1 MDIVEYKDHDNLI
14 SFYSSRGIEELEK
27 FENPVVFSYIIKEN
41 SNLIAAVT
49 CTRIDDTF
57 IIETIA
63 VGEAY
68 ERQNIGTKL
77 LGFALDK
84 LASMNADNIILNTK
98 NPVFF
103 EKNGFTIINNDE
115 VPVGAYSFCFE
126 CPDYQVNCFPKVM
139 KYVGKNKR

>member
-1 MDIVEYKDHDNLI
+1 MDIVEYKDHDSLI

-27 FENPVVFSYIIKEN
+27 FENPVVFSYIMEEKG
-41 SNLIAAVT
+41 NLIAAVT

-68 ERQNIGTKL
+68 ERQYIGTKL

-103 EKNGFTIINNDE
+103 EKMDLQLLTMMKFLSGRILSVLNVQIIKLI
-115 VPVGAYSFCFE
+115 VF
-126 CPDYQVNCFPKVM
+126 QKL
-139 KYVGKNKR
+139 